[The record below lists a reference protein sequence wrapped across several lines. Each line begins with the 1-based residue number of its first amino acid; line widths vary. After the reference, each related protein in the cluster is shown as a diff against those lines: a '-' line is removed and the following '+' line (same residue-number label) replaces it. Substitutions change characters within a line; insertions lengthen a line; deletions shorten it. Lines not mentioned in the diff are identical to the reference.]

1 MSAKVTIKDVAK
13 AAGVSVATVSYVIN
27 DRKDQK
33 ISEETRKKVLQ
44 VVNLLNY
51 SPNQNARALASNK
64 YKNIYLITRN
74 DDSLLYNANVY
85 SFIKNLADFF
95 QNEGFHLI
103 ISGDDSIDNLN
114 SFNTIITIDLTK
126 EEFLNIGNKTFT
138 PLIAIN
144 SYINDPVFYQINR
157 DYRKINEISFEF
169 FKDEF
174 TLLTVDTNNIERKE
188 IIGNSFNKVIFL
200 KDAND
205 LPEIKTNT
213 LILEKS
219 LYNFYSNNPNVLFV
233 PFDKDKLF
241 NTVLNAI
248 KLADKRISTD
258 EHNILL

>member
-1 MSAKVTIKDVAK
+1 M
-13 AAGVSVATVSYVIN
+13 
-27 DRKDQK
+27 
-33 ISEETRKKVLQ
+33 
-44 VVNLLNY
+44 
-51 SPNQNARALASNK
+51 ASNK

-103 ISGDDSIDNLN
+103 ISGANAIDNLN

-157 DYRKINEISFEF
+157 DYEKINETSFEF

-174 TLLTVDTNNIERKE
+174 TLLTVDTNNTERK
-188 IIGNSFNKVIFL
+188 
-200 KDAND
+200 
-205 LPEIKTNT
+205 
-213 LILEKS
+213 
-219 LYNFYSNNPNVLFV
+219 
-233 PFDKDKLF
+233 KL
-241 NTVLNAI
+241 
-248 KLADKRISTD
+248 
-258 EHNILL
+258 

>member
-1 MSAKVTIKDVAK
+1 MSTKVTIKDVAK

-27 DRKDQK
+27 ERKDQK

-95 QNEGFHLI
+95 QNEDFHLI
-103 ISGDDSIDNLN
+103 ISGDNAIDNLN

-157 DYRKINEISFEF
+157 DYRKVNETSFEF
-169 FKDEF
+169 FKGEF
-174 TLLTVDTNNIERKE
+174 TLLTVDTNNTERKKV
-188 IIGNSFNKVIFL
+188 IGNSFNKVIFL

-219 LYNFYSNNPNVLFV
+219 LYNFYSNNPNVLFI
-233 PFDKDKLF
+233 PYDKDKLF
-241 NTVLNAI
+241 NTVLNSI